1 MFAKWII
8 IITLLFGLILPIL
21 AQDDLLDQLDKATNE
36 ETVYTTATF
45 KATRI
50 INGQSVE
57 RMKAKQLDIRIHH
70 RFGTVNK
77 GYKNFYGL
85 DESNILLS
93 AEYGLTD
100 KLMVGIGRTTIG
112 KTVNGFLKYNVM
124 EQCKGKIN
132 RPVTVTLFTA
142 MDVSTDEWLYTD
154 RKDYFSNRLTYV
166 FQALV
171 ARKFGD
177 HLSLQLSPTFIH
189 RNLVPLATDMND
201 VIALGI
207 EGRYKISR
215 RIALTAEFFPVLRP
229 VYNYSSFAETNSLSV
244 GVDLETGG
252 HVFQIMFTNS
262 VGMIEKDF
270 IGETTQKWT
279 DGAIRLGFNI
289 SRVFSL
295 K

>member
-1 MFAKWII
+1 MLKWIT
-8 IITLLFGLILPIL
+8 IITFFFGSAINIL
-21 AQDDLLDQLDKATNE
+21 AQDDLLDQLDQSTNE
-36 ETVYTTATF
+36 ETVYTSATF

-57 RMKAKQLDIRIHH
+57 RMKKKQLDIRIHH
-70 RFGTVNK
+70 RFGMLNE
-77 GYKNFYGL
+77 GYSNFYGL
-85 DESNILLS
+85 DESNIFLS

-100 KLMVGIGRTTIG
+100 KLMVGLGRTTIG

-142 MDVSTDEWLYTD
+142 LDVNTATWQYPDK
-154 RKDYFSNRLTYV
+154 KDYLSSRVTYV
-166 FQALV
+166 FQALI
-171 ARKFGD
+171 ARKFNE
-177 HLSLQLSPTFIH
+177 HLSLQFSPTLIH
-189 RNLVPLATDMND
+189 RNMVPLATDMND
-201 VIALGI
+201 LVALGLG
-207 EGRYKISR
+207 GRYKVSR
-215 RIALTAEFFPVLRP
+215 RIAVTAEFFPVLRP
-229 VYNYSSFAETNSLSV
+229 VWNYSSFTETNSLSV
-244 GVDLETGG
+244 GVDIETGG

-279 DGAIRLGFNI
+279 DGAIRLGFNL